1 MITNE
6 VIKNIASLSRLH
18 IEEAELSRF
27 GAELQDILKYVDKLN
42 KLDVTNVTPTSHV
55 FRMEN
60 VFRDDV
66 LLPSLTQAEALSFA
80 IDSCNGHYKVPKVI
94 E

>member
-6 VIKNIASLSRLH
+6 TVKYIASLSRLH
-18 IEEAELSRF
+18 IEEDRLPVFRAELESI
-27 GAELQDILKYVDKLN
+27 LQYIDQLAKLE
-42 KLDVTNVTPTSHV
+42 VANVPPTSHV
-55 FRMEN
+55 FQMEN

-66 LLPSLTQAEALSFA
+66 VAPSLTPAEAMSFA
-80 IDSCNGHYKVPKVI
+80 IDQHSGHYKVPKVI